1 MQVLLLQL
9 QARRVL
15 LMPVPWGGCRMPR
28 GTLPRAVHSSS
39 QPWLPP
45 ACRGDGEA
53 VKHFCQPS
61 PSLSTEQ
68 LPADTA
74 RARSWGWW
82 LRCHG
87 GEQRTSRSRGMPWGY
102 LGSNI
107 CRRPRRAVTP
117 VFALQGCAAAAGLA
131 RGCLPAPEIPTAAG
145 LQQREAAR
153 LDFWFVAL
161 NFHLG
166 MRRHL
171 PGLLGS
177 QQAAPGEWSLG
188 REGSGWTHSRCPK
201 GPAFTL

>member
-1 MQVLLLQL
+1 M
-9 QARRVL
+9 
-15 LMPVPWGGCRMPR
+15 
-28 GTLPRAVHSSS
+28 HSSS

-45 ACRGDGEA
+45 ACRGYGEA
-53 VKHFCQPS
+53 VKHFCYPS

-68 LPADTA
+68 LPANTA

-82 LRCHG
+82 LRFHD
-87 GEQRTSRSRGMPWGY
+87 GEQRTARSRGMPWGY

-117 VFALQGCAAAAGLA
+117 VFALQGRAAAAGLA

-171 PGLLGS
+171 PGLLDPS
-177 QQAAPGEWSLG
+177 ELHL
-188 REGSGWTHSRCPK
+188 GSGAWAGKDLDPQPLPQGPCLHPVITAQLPRDLAQTPAVLPGKQRC
-201 GPAFTL
+201 